1 MEING
6 YKVRGELKTN
16 NSGFSKW
23 GFAEKNGKL
32 WFIKEFIDPVYPIC
46 TDVLD
51 AEMIAHKK
59 KICQD
64 YEVRNNLLYRK
75 INECSDGNL
84 AHIEDFF
91 RWESHYYLIMEKIT
105 AVSVNIVKKLPE
117 EDKIRICKALIHSLE
132 GLHRQGIVHADVKM
146 DNVIFRTLNSGKI
159 TGKIIDFDNCVW
171 EKQPPAPDEEIG
183 GDQVYMAPE
192 TYVMMAEE
200 EGRLDQKID
209 VFALGIVLH
218 QIFTG
223 EVPGFD
229 RSKYDYA
236 FEALLDGAS
245 LGYSKNG
252 IPEDWR
258 NLIMAMTRKD
268 AKERI
273 SLSEAARFWR
283 HSGDGFISTM
293 GKGGN
298 GQVHREMEGGSF
310 FSAAGDL

>member
-1 MEING
+1 M
-6 YKVRGELKTN
+6 
-16 NSGFSKW
+16 
-23 GFAEKNGKL
+23 
-32 WFIKEFIDPVYPIC
+32 
-46 TDVLD
+46 
-51 AEMIAHKK
+51 
-59 KICQD
+59 
-64 YEVRNNLLYRK
+64 
-75 INECSDGNL
+75 
-84 AHIEDFF
+84 
-91 RWESHYYLIMEKIT
+91 
-105 AVSVNIVKKLPE
+105 
-117 EDKIRICKALIHSLE
+117 
-132 GLHRQGIVHADVKM
+132 
-146 DNVIFRTLNSGKI
+146 IFRKLNSGKI
-159 TGKIIDFDNCVW
+159 TGKIIDFDNCFW

-310 FSAAGDL
+310 FTAAGDL